1 MANVDYEQ
9 KCKEELGSI
18 QNIEFNINKLKSEI
32 GRLKLEKKSIAKEM
46 IRQPMTVS
54 VQEEQ
59 VQDDSFEDEINYY
72 LRNYRQLDENFK
84 DADIKSILPRKK
96 HPRYKDILLRLSLE
110 SVKEIKEV
118 NEILRNEDISADEKI
133 LCEGIIESEK
143 RKIDFIKSR
152 LIKSD
157 KEEKD
162 EQEEKNKIILVP
174 TATGNIRLIDE
185 LEHIPNDYY
194 AGFKELIDSII
205 DGTFKNVKAFAS
217 NSELSGITEVKGFK
231 IRVAFARI
239 DTNTYALISAFIKKS
254 DNDKL
259 YRETLIRKVRE
270 YYRLEDS
277 IKQNLSNPEFL
288 EENEKNIQQLFNIL
302 SPKETKAERKEI

>member
-9 KCKEELGSI
+9 KCKEELESI
-18 QNIEFNINKLKSEI
+18 QNLEFNINKLKSEI
-32 GRLKLEKKSIAKEM
+32 GRLKL
-46 IRQPMTVS
+46 
-54 VQEEQ
+54 EEQ

-72 LRNYRQLDENFK
+72 LRSYRQLDENFK

-118 NEILRNEDISADEKI
+118 NEILRNEDISAEEKI
-133 LCEGIIESEK
+133 LCEGIIETEK

-162 EQEEKNKIILVP
+162 EQEEKNKIILAP

-217 NSELSGITEVKGFK
+217 NSELSGLTEVKGFK

-259 YRETLIRKVRE
+259 YRETLIRKARE

-288 EENEKNIQQLFNIL
+288 EENEKSIQQLFNIL

>member
-1 MANVDYEQ
+1 MR
-9 KCKEELGSI
+9 S
-18 QNIEFNINKLKSEI
+18 
-32 GRLKLEKKSIAKEM
+32 
-46 IRQPMTVS
+46 
-54 VQEEQ
+54 
-59 VQDDSFEDEINYY
+59 
-72 LRNYRQLDENFK
+72 YRQLDGNFK
-84 DADIKSILPRKK
+84 EADIKSILPRKK

-110 SVKEIKEV
+110 SIKEIKEV

-133 LCEGIIESEK
+133 LCEGIIETEK

-162 EQEEKNKIILVP
+162 EQEEKNKIILAP

-217 NSELSGITEVKGFK
+217 NSELSGLTEVKGFK

-239 DTNTYALISAFIKKS
+239 DTNTYALVSAFIKKS

-259 YRETLIRKVRE
+259 YRETLIRKARE

-288 EENEKNIQQLFNIL
+288 EENEKSIQQLFNIL

>member
-9 KCKEELGSI
+9 KCKEEIGSI
-18 QNIEFNINKLKSEI
+18 QNIEFNINKLKNEI

-72 LRNYRQLDENFK
+72 LRSYRQLDENFK

-133 LCEGIIESEK
+133 LCERIIETEK

-162 EQEEKNKIILVP
+162 EQEEKNKIILAP

-217 NSELSGITEVKGFK
+217 NSELSGLTEVKGFK

-259 YRETLIRKVRE
+259 YRETLIRKARE

-288 EENEKNIQQLFNIL
+288 EENEKSIQQLFNIL

>member
-32 GRLKLEKKSIAKEM
+32 GRLKLERKSTTKE
-46 IRQPMTVS
+46 ITIKPKTVS
-54 VQEEQ
+54 IQEEQ

-133 LCEGIIESEK
+133 LCEGIIETEK

-162 EQEEKNKIILVP
+162 EQEEKNNIILAP

-217 NSELSGITEVKGFK
+217 NSELSGLTEVKGFK

-239 DTNTYALISAFIKKS
+239 DTNTYALVSAFIKKS

-259 YRETLIRKVRE
+259 YRETLIRKARE

-288 EENEKNIQQLFNIL
+288 EENEKSIQQLFNIL

>member
-9 KCKEELGSI
+9 KCKEELESI

-46 IRQPMTVS
+46 IRQPMMVS

-72 LRNYRQLDENFK
+72 LRSYRQLDEYFK

-133 LCEGIIESEK
+133 LCEGIIETEK

-162 EQEEKNKIILVP
+162 EQEEKNKIILAP

-217 NSELSGITEVKGFK
+217 NSELSGLTEVKGFK

-259 YRETLIRKVRE
+259 YRETLIRKARE

-288 EENEKNIQQLFNIL
+288 EENEKSIQQLFNIL